1 MGGSHH
7 HHHHSSSMQQ
17 HLIILGYETS
27 KIVPYIL
34 VMMIGLFVGFLYVL
48 RAIRNEDFKNKTEKV
63 FYIIQG
69 VGSSM
74 LITWISYEI
83 ENYFFNLPTS
93 LCVAISGGVGYLG
106 AERVSTLALDIL
118 KKRI

>member
-1 MGGSHH
+1 MLQ
-7 HHHHSSSMQQ
+7 HS
-17 HLIILGYETS
+17 IVLGIEIS
-27 KIVPYIL
+27 KFIPYFL
-34 VMMIGLFVGFLYVL
+34 VMAIGLFVGVLYVL
-48 RAIRNEDFKNKTEKV
+48 RSIRNENFKNKAEKV

-83 ENYFFNLPTS
+83 TDYFFQLPQS

-106 AERVSTLALDIL
+106 AESVGALALDNL
-118 KKRI
+118 KKRL

>member
-1 MGGSHH
+1 MQ
-7 HHHHSSSMQQ
+7 HS
-17 HLIILGYETS
+17 LILGFEIS
-27 KIVPYIL
+27 KLIPYIL
-34 VMMIGLFVGFLYVL
+34 VGLIGLIVGFLYVL
-48 RAIRNEDFKNKTEKV
+48 RSLRDEDFKNKTEKV

-83 ENYFFNLPTS
+83 TDYFFSLPTS

-106 AERVSTLALDIL
+106 AESVSALALDSI